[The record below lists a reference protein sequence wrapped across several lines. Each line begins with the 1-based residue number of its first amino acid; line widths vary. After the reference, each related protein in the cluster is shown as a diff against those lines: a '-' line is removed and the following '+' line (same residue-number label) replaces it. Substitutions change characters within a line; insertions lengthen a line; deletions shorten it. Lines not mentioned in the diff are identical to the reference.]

1 MRISDW
7 SSDVC
12 SSDLYALVK
21 YDYSQALEIVHREGA
36 KGLRRIVEAFVC
48 NRSALSK
55 SAVIRTRA
63 GIAAP
68 ALSTRYRMGRPVPD
82 LPDFF
87 PAYLQL
93 TRARI
98 DQEQHTA
105 VKQLVRLAFFDH
117 R

>member
-36 KGLRRIVEAFVC
+36 TGLRRIVEAFVG
-48 NRSALSK
+48 NRSAIQK

-63 GIAAP
+63 GIAEQ
-68 ALSTRYRMGRPVPD
+68 ALSTRDRMGRPAPE
-82 LPDFF
+82 LTDFF
-87 PAYLQL
+87 RDYLTI
-93 TRARI
+93 TRARNAQERHSDGKKI
-98 DQEQHTA
+98 DNLELLT
-105 VKQLVRLAFFDH
+105 KR
-117 R
+117 